1 MYVLMM
7 MVSLL
12 QAVPSLGQNKT
23 KKQLTVADYAKWSR
37 LVDEKISADGKWVS
51 YKLNYDYGADTL
63 FVQQSQGKKRIAFP
77 EAEEGS
83 FSKDGKY
90 LALVEKEGK
99 LRIRD
104 LGNNQERTYL
114 DVIDY
119 EFTEKD
125 LAIVSKTEKEQTLT
139 VFNLDTGRETVFEDC
154 SEWAISKDGKIAM
167 VSKQAVQYYH
177 KAATTKLPFSDT
189 GYRKLTWNDAANAIC
204 FLEPMTK
211 ANDIVSFK
219 IYHYNLESHK
229 TSVLNPFESQML
241 KGQVIFGEGNAA
253 LRFSSDGSQVFFSY
267 SEPKKKEVKQSFE
280 VWDTD
285 TVYEYGWNK
294 LYGDPKPLNKV
305 ASWIPA
311 ENKVVLIG
319 TNERPN
325 AMLTIDGKHAV
336 CYDLKQYE
344 PQYGHVAPADMYLK
358 NMESG
363 EEKLWLTKHTT
374 APGMTGVS
382 PKGNYLYYYKERNW
396 WIYDIRKGRHQNATA
411 TIPIA
416 VTDHQRYEAGP
427 PYPYYSPGWS
437 ADEKYFIVYDRYD
450 LWLIN
455 VLDYSARR
463 ITRGKEMN
471 VQFRMCEE
479 LYPLARKQYKD
490 EYLVRDIDFSKGLLL
505 YARSDNGESGY
516 YKMNPD
522 FSVSKVLFSN
532 SGKNNVQK
540 AAHTEDYI
548 FVEETAVNPPKL
560 MHFKGS
566 QPAKTVFQSNPL
578 AKNYS
583 WGEAELISY
592 QNKEGVPLKGIL
604 YKPADYVPGQ
614 QYPMVVYIYEKQS
627 YEFHDYIAPTEYD
640 VIGFNAANYFLDG
653 YLVLFPDIVYTPG
666 EVGLSALDCV
676 VAAVDKVKSRGIV
689 DDNRIGL
696 IGHSFGGYES
706 AFIITQTNAFA
717 AAVSASAN
725 TNLTSSYFNYLTEGR
740 RYNAWRYESQQM
752 RMGFSPFDN
761 WEAYTRNSAFPN
773 AAKCQTPLLS
783 WAGKKDN
790 NVLWTQGLEFHLALR
805 RLGKKNIFIA
815 YQNEGHTVKDPKLQK
830 DLTRKIKEWFD
841 FYLKEKAQ

>member
-1 MYVLMM
+1 MM

-12 QAVPSLGQNKT
+12 QAVPSFGQNKT

-37 LVDEKISADGKWVS
+37 LVDEKIAADGKWVS

-63 FVQQSQGKKRIAFP
+63 FVQQRQGKKRTAFP

-90 LALVEKEGK
+90 LAVVEKEGK
-99 LRIRD
+99 LSIRD
-104 LGNNQERTYL
+104 LANNRETTYL

-139 VFNLDTGRETVFEDC
+139 VFNLDTGKENVFDDC

-177 KAATTKLPFSDT
+177 KGTTTKLPFSDA
-189 GYRKLTWNDAANAIC
+189 GYRKLTWNDEANAIC
-204 FLEPMTK
+204 FLEPMAK
-211 ANDIVSFK
+211 ANDMASFK
-219 IYHYNLESHK
+219 IYHYNLESQK
-229 TSVLNPFESQML
+229 TTVLNPFESEVL

-253 LRFSSDGSQVFFSY
+253 LRFSNDGRQVFFNY
-267 SEPKKKEVKQSFE
+267 SEPKKKEVKQPFE

-285 TVYEYGWNK
+285 TPYEYGWNK

-305 ASWIPA
+305 ASWFPS

-325 AMLTIDGKHAV
+325 AMLTIDGKYAV

-374 APGMTGVS
+374 APGMTGAS

-396 WIYDIRKGRHQNATA
+396 WIYDIRKGIHHNLTA
-411 TIPIA
+411 AIPIA

-427 PYPYYSPGWS
+427 PYPFASPGWS
-437 ADEKYFIVYDRYD
+437 ADEKYFIVYDHYD
-450 LWLIN
+450 MWLIN
-455 VLDYSARR
+455 SIDYSARR
-463 ITRGKEMN
+463 ITRGKEAN
-471 VQFRMCEE
+471 VQFRVCEE
-479 LYPLARKQYKD
+479 LYPLARKLYKD

-505 YARSDNGESGY
+505 YGRSDNGKSGY

-522 FSVSKVLFSN
+522 FSVSKLLFSN
-532 SGKNNVQK
+532 SGKSNVQK

-548 FVEETAVNPPKL
+548 FVEETAVSPPKL

-566 QPAKTVFQSNPL
+566 QPVKTVFQSNPL

-583 WGEAELISY
+583 WGEAELIAY
-592 QNKEGVPLKGIL
+592 QNKQGVPLKGIL
-604 YKPADYVPGQ
+604 YKPTDYVPGQ
-614 QYPMVVYIYEKQS
+614 QYPMVVFIYEKQS
-627 YEFHDYIAPTEYD
+627 PGFHNYIVPTEFD
-640 VIGFNAANYFLDG
+640 SVGFNAAHYFLNG

-676 VAAVDKVKSRGIV
+676 VAAVEKVKSMGIV
-689 DDNRIGL
+689 EENSIGL

-706 AFIITQTNAFA
+706 AFIITQTKLFK
-717 AAVSASAN
+717 AAVSASGTTN
-725 TNLTSSYFNYLTEGR
+725 TISGYLSYSTPAR
-740 RYNAWRYESQQM
+740 RPDAWRYESQQH
-752 RMGFSPFDN
+752 RYGFSPFEN
-761 WEAYTRNSAFPN
+761 WEAYSKNSALHHV
-773 AAKCQTPLLS
+773 AQCETPLLS
-783 WAGKKDN
+783 WAGKKDTS
-790 NVLWTQGLEFHLALR
+790 VLWTQGSEFHMALR
-805 RLGKKNIFIA
+805 RLGKKNLFIV
-815 YQNEGHTVKDPKLQK
+815 YENEGHTIKDSKLQK
-830 DLTRKIKEWFD
+830 DLTMKIKEWFD
-841 FYLKEKAQ
+841 FYLKEKAK